1 VTTAQLSTTF
11 MYRNHPDRMSAAHTV
26 QVRDAEPLIALEAQL
41 SQLQKCTHASG
52 GAVFLSVDED
62 VPLTILGDF
71 PFEIHFTDEEE
82 DILFSG
88 KLVRIRHY
96 TFTPLRIQGFIV
108 GFLALS
114 GIQAEF
120 YDLADVYAQL
130 MAKEL
135 ELANQ
140 TAKLKYQNE
149 SISRKQKQ
157 LEQAINFKNNIL
169 SLTTHD
175 IRSPLTAVIGYLD
188 MLDQGIKQNQK
199 TEFLSDLHKRIKSG
213 VSNVADLVD
222 QLNEIALLELQRIE
236 LNFIKVDLNWLAQEV
251 CDVMQGPALTK
262 KHQLTFNRCEKPLYV
277 EVDIPKI
284 KRVLFNLIHNAIKY
298 TPSGGVISVSLSKEK
313 RMAHVHI
320 KDNGIGI
327 PKDKQ
332 EAIFEPFHKLNQYG
346 TNGESATGL
355 GLFTSN
361 YFISLFKGSI
371 TVDSTPKVGS
381 EFVVH
386 LPLQTIDF

>member
-1 VTTAQLSTTF
+1 MITAEISTLF
-11 MYRNHPDRMSAAHTV
+11 MYRNHPDRLSAAHTV
-26 QVRDAEPLIALEAQL
+26 QVRDAEPLIALEGQL
-41 SQLQKCTHASG
+41 SQLLKCSKASG

-62 VPLTILGDF
+62 VPLAILGDF
-71 PFEIHFTDEEE
+71 PFEIHFTEEE
-82 DILFSG
+82 EEKLFCG
-88 KLVRIRHY
+88 ELVRIRHY
-96 TFTPLRIQGFIV
+96 TFTPIKIQGFIV

-114 GIQAEF
+114 GVQSDFFEIAK
-120 YDLADVYAQL
+120 VYAQL

-188 MLDQGIKQNQK
+188 MLDQGIKQQQK
-199 TEFLSDLHKRIKSG
+199 TEFLADLHKRIKSG

-236 LNFIKVDLNWLAQEV
+236 LNFIKVDLNWIAQEV

-262 KHQLTFNRCEKPLYV
+262 KHQLLFKRCDFPLYV

-284 KRVLFNLIHNAIKY
+284 KRVLFNLIQNAIKY
-298 TPSGGVISVSLSKEK
+298 TPTGGIIEISLSKEK
-313 RMAHVHI
+313 RMAHVI
-320 KDNGIGI
+320 VKDNGIGI
-327 PKDKQ
+327 AKEKQ
-332 EAIFEPFHKLNQYG
+332 EAIFEPFHKLNQFG

-371 TVDSTPKVGS
+371 TVDSTPQEGS
-381 EFVVH
+381 EFTVH
-386 LPLQTIDF
+386 LPLQAIDF

>member
-1 VTTAQLSTTF
+1 
-11 MYRNHPDRMSAAHTV
+11 MYRNHPGRLEAAQAV
-26 QVRDAEPLIALEAQL
+26 QVRDAEPLIALEKQL
-41 SQLQKCTHASG
+41 DRLLHCTKAVG

-62 VPLTILGDF
+62 VPLTVLGDF
-71 PFEIHFTDEEE
+71 PLDNHFNEDEEQ
-82 DILFSG
+82 ILFSG
-88 KLVRIRHY
+88 KPVR
-96 TFTPLRIQGFIV
+96 LRNVAFFPVVIQEFIV
-108 GFLALS
+108 GFLAIRDKGEQFDDISL
-114 GIQAEF
+114 
-120 YDLADVYAQL
+120 VYADL

-140 TAKLKYQNE
+140 TATLKYQNE
-149 SISRKQKQ
+149 SIRRKQKQ

-188 MLDQGIKQNQK
+188 MLDQGIKQKQNSD
-199 TEFLSDLHKRIKSG
+199 FLTDIHKRIKSG

-262 KHQLTFNRCEKPLYV
+262 KHQLSFRRSDIPLYV

-284 KRVLFNLIHNAIKY
+284 KRVLFNLIHNAVKY
-298 TPSGGVISVSLSKEK
+298 TPAGGVIEVSLSKEK
-313 RMAHVHI
+313 RMAHISV

-327 PKDKQ
+327 PKEKQ
-332 EAIFEPFHKLNQYG
+332 VAIFEPFHKLNQYG

-361 YFISLFKGSI
+361 YFVSLFKGSI
-371 TVDSTPKVGS
+371 SVESTPQIGS
-381 EFVVH
+381 IFTVH
-386 LPLQTIDF
+386 LPLQVIEFV